1 MTIDVKLDAPLG
13 DLDMYVGGEWVESE
27 AGGRMPV
34 VNPATGKAIGS
45 VPEGTREDA
54 RRAIAAAAQAEET
67 LRWMTPAERSA
78 MCKRVVEALE
88 RHRVEM
94 ARVITLDQG

>member
-1 MTIDVKLDAPLG
+1 MNAEVKRDAPLG
-13 DLDMYVGGEWVESE
+13 DLDMYVDGAWVESE
-27 AGGRMPV
+27 GGRRMAV
-34 VNPATGKAIGS
+34 INPATGKAIGS

-78 MCKRVVEALE
+78 MCKR
-88 RHRVEM
+88 
-94 ARVITLDQG
+94 ARWAQGPRDRRSRA